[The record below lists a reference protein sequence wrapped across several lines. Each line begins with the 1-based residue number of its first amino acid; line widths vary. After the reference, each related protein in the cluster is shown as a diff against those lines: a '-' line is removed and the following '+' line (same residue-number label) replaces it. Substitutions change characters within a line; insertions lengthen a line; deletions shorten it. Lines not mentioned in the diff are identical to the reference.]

1 MKIALINGSPKMNQ
15 SASATLLEELQLS
28 ISETAEVT
36 EIALHTSD
44 ISEEVFEKLKNADV
58 WVFSYPLYVD
68 GIPGHLLSSL
78 MQMEKAKGPEREIR
92 VYGIVNCGFYEG
104 IQAKLALTLL
114 KNWCEKCGFLYAGGI
129 GVGGGGGLAQ
139 MPKVQGGHGP
149 RAPIEKALQAMAVG
163 ILQQETQENQYVSVA
178 FPRFLYR
185 MAAQM
190 GWRRLIKANGGKA
203 KDLGKKPE

>member
-15 SASATLLEELQLS
+15 STSATLLEELQLS

-36 EIALHTSD
+36 ETALHTSD
-44 ISEEVFEKLKNADV
+44 ISEDVWEKLKSADV

-68 GIPGHLLSSL
+68 GIPGHLLSCL
-78 MQMEKAKGPEREIR
+78 LQLEKAKWQEKEIR

-104 IQAKLALTLL
+104 IQTKFALTLL

-129 GVGGGGGLAQ
+129 GVGGGECFAQ

-149 RAPIEKALQAMAVG
+149 RAPIEKALQAMAVS
-163 ILQQETQENQYVSVA
+163 ILQQETQENRYVSVA

-190 GWRRLIKANGGKA
+190 GWRQWIKANGGKA
-203 KDLGKKPE
+203 KDLGKQPE

>member
-1 MKIALINGSPKMNQ
+1 MKIALINGSPKMQ
-15 SASATLLEELQLS
+15 RSASATLLEELQLS

-36 EIALHTSD
+36 ETALHTSD
-44 ISEEVFEKLKNADV
+44 ISEDVWEKLKSADV

-68 GIPGHLLSSL
+68 GIPGHLLSCL
-78 MQMEKAKGPEREIR
+78 MQLEKEKWQEKEIR

-104 IQAKLALTLL
+104 IQAEFALTLL

-149 RAPIEKALQAMAVG
+149 RAPIEKALQAMAVS
-163 ILQQETQENQYVSVA
+163 ILQQKTQENRYVSVA

-185 MAAQM
+185 MAAQT
-190 GWRRLIKANGGKA
+190 GWRRWIKANGGKA